1 MKIRRLLAVTHAA
14 TITGAPMN
22 LSHFLG
28 WLRRTTD
35 IEVHTVSLEHGPLLG
50 RFEQA
55 GSVTVLDRSKV
66 AKALTLAQLGA
77 GRIGNEPLRRQL
89 ERARFGAQL
98 RHLDGFDVVYCNS
111 ATSIVVAPFLPPAPL
126 VVSHVHELQVALRTM
141 TPPDLAL
148 LTGRPDAWIAASAPV
163 EQMLV
168 GEFGLPAE
176 RVRRHDEFIDV
187 GAFDPDRVSLRA
199 IEACRRRHF
208 IPPDGAVVVG
218 SGTLDW
224 RKGPDL
230 FIQLAC
236 EVRRRTRRPVHF
248 VWVGG
253 AHEGTDWQ
261 RVRSDRERAGADHV
275 HFVTTADD
283 PAPFFAMADVFALT
297 SREDPL
303 PLVCLESAAVGTPI
317 VTYRNGGIPG
327 LLEAAGPDAAAGIA
341 DHLDLDSLTDAVL
354 DLLHSHTRRAA
365 AAEQVQQRVRTHHS
379 LEAAAHRLLDDLERL
394 LDDVRAT
401 PSQAPE
407 RYRTTSTAA
416 DAVP

>member
-1 MKIRRLLAVTHAA
+1 MTIKRLLAVTHAA

-28 WLRRTTD
+28 WLSRNTD
-35 IEVHTVSLEHGPLLG
+35 IEVHTVSLEHGPLLR

-55 GSVTVLDRSKV
+55 GPVTVIDRTRRAKLLTMAQIGTGRLDLQPLSRRIERYRV
-66 AKALTLAQLGA
+66 GTQLGH
-77 GRIGNEPLRRQL
+77 L
-89 ERARFGAQL
+89 EGY
-98 RHLDGFDVVYCNS
+98 DVAYFNS
-111 ATSIVVAPFLPPAPL
+111 ATSVLIAPFLPPTRL
-126 VVSHVHELQVALRTM
+126 MVSHVHELQVALRTM
-141 TPPDLAL
+141 TPRDLGL
-148 LTGRPDAWIAASAPV
+148 LTGLPDAWIAASNPV
-163 EQMLV
+163 REMLV

-176 RVRRHDEFIDV
+176 RVCRHDEFIDTS
-187 GAFDPDRVSLRA
+187 AFDADRVSLRA
-199 IEACRRRHF
+199 IESCRRRHF
-208 IPPDGAVVVG
+208 IPPDVAVVVG

-230 FIQLAC
+230 FVQLAC
-236 EVRRRTRRPVHF
+236 AVRRRTRRPVHF

-253 AHEGTDWQ
+253 EHEGTDWQ

-303 PLVCLESAAVGTPI
+303 PLVCLEAAALGTPL

-341 DHLDLDSLTDAVL
+341 DHLDLDGLADAVL
-354 DLLHSHTRRAA
+354 ELLHSDERRKAA
-365 AAEQVQQRVRTHHS
+365 AHQVQARVLSHHS
-379 LEAAAHRLLDDLERL
+379 LDVAAPRLLADLEAL
-394 LDDVRAT
+394 VGAQADVRSRA
-401 PSQAPE
+401 QADV
-407 RYRTTSTAA
+407 R
-416 DAVP
+416 